1 MLKFD
6 NVSFQYD
13 VEDFSIIDHLSFDVQ
28 DGEFVSVIGASGCG
42 KSTIFRLVNKLLL
55 PASGEILVDGE
66 SIEKK
71 RNYCGYM
78 PQQDLLFP
86 WRTVRENLLLP
97 MEIRGGYSKTEMR
110 EKADAALE
118 SVGLKDWGD
127 KMPKELSGGMR
138 QRAAFARTV
147 LTGSDL
153 LLLDEPFSAL
163 DYLTRISM
171 REWLLEQWEREKKT
185 VLFITH
191 DVEEAVFLSSRIL
204 VVEESPI
211 THLRSIDVPA
221 EYPRSR
227 DELRKPEILS
237 LKEELI
243 GIMSKKMK
251 KDHAR
256 VPSGASHGQTHNFL
270 STNLPA
276 AILVAALLIFW
287 QAAAMGI
294 DAAYILPSPT
304 QVVVRLWEL
313 RGPLFKAHL
322 PATMSVVGIGLL
334 ISIILGLGLAVL
346 MDASETAEKA
356 LYPLIIASQTIPTTA
371 LAPLF
376 VLWFGYTIWSK
387 VLVTVLITFFPITIT
402 VFDGF
407 KSVKTEMEELL
418 FTFGADKR
426 QIFMKLKVPAVLPC
440 FFSAIKMA
448 VPLSIIGAAIGEWLG
463 AQSGLGYFS
472 RRMMTQLDGAGVFA
486 PILLLSVAAMAAVW
500 VVTLLEKRIIHWRNE

>member
-1 MLKFD
+1 
-6 NVSFQYD
+6 
-13 VEDFSIIDHLSFDVQ
+13 
-28 DGEFVSVIGASGCG
+28 
-42 KSTIFRLVNKLLL
+42 
-55 PASGEILVDGE
+55 
-66 SIEKK
+66 
-71 RNYCGYM
+71 
-78 PQQDLLFP
+78 
-86 WRTVRENLLLP
+86 
-97 MEIRGGYSKTEMR
+97 
-110 EKADAALE
+110 
-118 SVGLKDWGD
+118 
-127 KMPKELSGGMR
+127 
-138 QRAAFARTV
+138 
-147 LTGSDL
+147 
-153 LLLDEPFSAL
+153 
-163 DYLTRISM
+163 
-171 REWLLEQWEREKKT
+171 
-185 VLFITH
+185 
-191 DVEEAVFLSSRIL
+191 
-204 VVEESPI
+204 
-211 THLRSIDVPA
+211 
-221 EYPRSR
+221 
-227 DELRKPEILS
+227 
-237 LKEELI
+237 
-243 GIMSKKMK
+243 MSKKMK

-256 VPSGASHGQTHNFL
+256 VPSGASRGQTHNFL

-356 LYPLIIASQTIPTTA
+356 LY
-371 LAPLF
+371 PLF